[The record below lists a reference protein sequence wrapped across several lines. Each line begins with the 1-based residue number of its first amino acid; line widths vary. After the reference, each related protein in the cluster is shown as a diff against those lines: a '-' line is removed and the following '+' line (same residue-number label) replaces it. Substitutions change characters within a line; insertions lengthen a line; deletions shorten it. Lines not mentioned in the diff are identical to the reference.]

1 MGYQVNSENIYMS
14 GHEHLLS
21 QRRCSK
27 HIINL
32 ILKLD
37 TCFSMHYVTFN
48 SHMVSFM
55 MQFFC

>member
-14 GHEHLLS
+14 EYEHLLS

-37 TCFSMHYVTFN
+37 TCFYVTFN

>member
-21 QRRCSK
+21 QRSRCSK

-37 TCFSMHYVTFN
+37 IYLFLYVNFD

-55 MQFFC
+55 M